1 MNTCAR
7 CGQPVASDGKVDFG
21 GRVIQLSVMCDRCAD
36 LQERERVESD
46 RLEAWRDLYRAGLV
60 SRETAALYPH
70 GLADLTDSQKHAL
83 EQVTRAGVVTQGL
96 WAHGPAGCGKTA
108 LCRTLLVRCHLAGG
122 DVAEVSARRLLR
134 DGDRSPLWNRLLDA
148 DVLLVDDLDKAVW
161 TEISAS
167 VWWEVTD
174 RRADRPTLITANSSG
189 ADFAKALTGA
199 GLSDNWIRPAL
210 SRLMPIVG
218 VRMTGEDLRKKGKEK
233 A

>member
-7 CGQPVASDGKVDFG
+7 CGQPVEHDGKFVLLG
-21 GRVIQLSVMCDRCAD
+21 KAREWPVVCDACVAKYEA
-36 LQERERVESD
+36 EREMKQKA
-46 RLEAWRDLYRAGLV
+46 EAWRDLYRAGLV
-60 SRETAALYPH
+60 SRETAAMYSLP
-70 GLADLTDSQKHAL
+70 LLELTDSQNHAL

-108 LCRTLLVRCHLAGG
+108 LCRTLLVRCHIAGG

-134 DGDRSPLWNRLLDA
+134 DGDRAPLWNRLLDA

-189 ADFAKALTGA
+189 SDFAKALTGA

-218 VRMTGEDLRKKGKEK
+218 VKMTGEDLRKKGKEK

>member
-7 CGQPVASDGKVDFG
+7 CGQPVKHDGKFLLFG
-21 GRVIQLSVMCDRCAD
+21 EAREWPVACDACVAKYEA
-36 LQERERVESD
+36 EREMKQKA
-46 RLEAWRDLYRAGLV
+46 EAWRDLYRAGLV
-60 SRETAALYPH
+60 SRETSALYPG
-70 GLADLTDSQKHAL
+70 GLADLTPSQAHAL

-108 LCRTLLVRCHLAGG
+108 LCRTLLVRCHLGG

-134 DGDRSPLWNRLLDA
+134 DGDRAPLWERLLTA

-189 ADFAKALTGA
+189 SDFARTLTGA

-218 VRMTGEDLRKKGKEK
+218 VKMTGEDLRKKGSMK
-233 A
+233 

>member
-1 MNTCAR
+1 MNHCAR
-7 CGQPVASDGKVDFG
+7 CNAPTASDGTLNIN
-21 GRVIQLSVMCDRCAD
+21 GRLVQLGVLCDKCAD
-36 LQERERVESD
+36 LRERERVEADSA
-46 RLEAWRDLYRAGLV
+46 ETWRALYRAGLV

-70 GLADLTDSQKHAL
+70 GLADLTESQAHAL
-83 EQVTRAGVVTQGL
+83 EQVTRAGVVIQGL

-108 LCRTLLVRCHLAGG
+108 LCRTLLVRCHIAGG

-134 DGDRSPLWNRLLDA
+134 DGDRNPLWERLLTA

-189 ADFAKALTGA
+189 ADLAKTLTGA

-218 VRMTGEDLRKKGKEK
+218 VKMTGEDLRKKDKEK
-233 A
+233 T